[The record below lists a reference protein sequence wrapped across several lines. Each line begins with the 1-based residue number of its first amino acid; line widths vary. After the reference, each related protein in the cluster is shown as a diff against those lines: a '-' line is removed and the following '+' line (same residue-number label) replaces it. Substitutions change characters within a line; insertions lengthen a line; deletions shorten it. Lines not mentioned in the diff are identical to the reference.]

1 MNNGKLNIGK
11 NNSNELI
18 KALSLNLKNLI
29 KHENKIPLSSY
40 SNNKNEKISTNQKM
54 YKALIDKNKKINFA
68 EFKNIDLNKNIALS
82 KSKNRPLSS
91 GLRSPKYN
99 IINKSKKANNA
110 NNEGKNDYEENI
122 IEKIRYT
129 IKLKNKSEMWGVE
142 GDKDGGGDNLRY
154 KKNNLILKENP
165 KHNKVSFY
173 DKLKN
178 MKINNFNP
186 RTNRINFSKIRENK
200 LKYYSM
206 DNQDKSNSNNIRNY
220 FFYKD
225 GKTKSL
231 DNIFDNKNKKEN
243 NNLIHYKN
251 VFYSNKKRN
260 SINFLDKIRIYNDT
274 IRARNE
280 QIKKDKKLNL
290 YSEKRYSFYKYK
302 EYMNQIEKEELDKYK
317 KEKEKQNLINIQE
330 IFCDTTSSGNK
341 SRKNSLIIKYQN
353 PIQNLNI
360 IQSKI
365 NLRKNNSNEDLK
377 NINLIY
383 KPEIIK
389 EEPHNSSKNLSK
401 TGKMSKKSS
410 IKSIKRKKKKPKK
423 KKKKENDES
432 SSYSQSDIV
441 INNFDSSKEK
451 KNNKNKNNN
460 KKYIP
465 NSDKKRNSFKNIID
479 EQKRLFGEEIDI
491 KTNRKMTDPDNIPED
506 QKDNNNAE
514 ILENEINNTEF
525 DIYNYM
531 SMKSKQ
537 RAKNIKVYDIL
548 KENYL
553 KNRKELMLKNK
564 RNLLA
569 QKLLFEKI
577 KEAEKKQD
585 GKRPSQFVPFMNLK
599 YKHLEDEA
607 KKHKEEMLLNK
618 YYKKTSFKKYNVRL
632 KHKNSLSVSNSLN
645 SSINDIM
652 EHYNEFRNIYKN
664 NFEFKTEEENIIDNN
679 KIDNNDNISKK
690 ENITNEINNVILVSN
705 NDEENSIN
713 NDIND
718 LFFKKDDNNIS
729 KKEDKTIEENEN
741 IRNFKDDKITEFM
754 RIFLEKYEKSKNNE
768 KDENIPEEAY
778 EFIDNQYLNIMRE
791 NDEMI
796 KTSAQKEEVELF
808 LEFREKMN
816 SLEKLSKKDFNLYI
830 LRNYITLLSILEE
843 CKRDKQKET
852 QINEFLKLLNYDLNM
867 LFYYKKHISHRMKV
881 INYQPFFSYFKK
893 SA

>member
-165 KHNKVSFY
+165 KQNKVPFF

-290 YSEKRYSFYKYK
+290 YSEKRYYFYKYK
-302 EYMNQIEKEELDKYK
+302 EYMNQIEKEDLDKYK

-353 PIQNLNI
+353 PIQNHNI

-365 NLRKNNSNEDLK
+365 ILRKNNSNEDLK

-432 SSYSQSDIV
+432 SS
-441 INNFDSSKEK
+441 
-451 KNNKNKNNN
+451 
-460 KKYIP
+460 
-465 NSDKKRNSFKNIID
+465 
-479 EQKRLFGEEIDI
+479 
-491 KTNRKMTDPDNIPED
+491 
-506 QKDNNNAE
+506 
-514 ILENEINNTEF
+514 
-525 DIYNYM
+525 
-531 SMKSKQ
+531 
-537 RAKNIKVYDIL
+537 
-548 KENYL
+548 
-553 KNRKELMLKNK
+553 
-564 RNLLA
+564 
-569 QKLLFEKI
+569 
-577 KEAEKKQD
+577 
-585 GKRPSQFVPFMNLK
+585 
-599 YKHLEDEA
+599 
-607 KKHKEEMLLNK
+607 
-618 YYKKTSFKKYNVRL
+618 
-632 KHKNSLSVSNSLN
+632 
-645 SSINDIM
+645 
-652 EHYNEFRNIYKN
+652 
-664 NFEFKTEEENIIDNN
+664 
-679 KIDNNDNISKK
+679 
-690 ENITNEINNVILVSN
+690 
-705 NDEENSIN
+705 
-713 NDIND
+713 
-718 LFFKKDDNNIS
+718 
-729 KKEDKTIEENEN
+729 
-741 IRNFKDDKITEFM
+741 
-754 RIFLEKYEKSKNNE
+754 
-768 KDENIPEEAY
+768 
-778 EFIDNQYLNIMRE
+778 
-791 NDEMI
+791 
-796 KTSAQKEEVELF
+796 
-808 LEFREKMN
+808 
-816 SLEKLSKKDFNLYI
+816 
-830 LRNYITLLSILEE
+830 
-843 CKRDKQKET
+843 
-852 QINEFLKLLNYDLNM
+852 
-867 LFYYKKHISHRMKV
+867 
-881 INYQPFFSYFKK
+881 
-893 SA
+893 